1 MNYTKLWGVGE
12 ALAPPNLGENNNKV
26 LPLKR
31 PSHKPK
37 FKKRRCSFQS
47 SDNGDDEIWGA
58 EKTPADVGK
67 KRSKAY
73 HWMPKHTKSAKKNP
87 KNCSRGRRLLILITD
102 KKSKHTIVELL
113 QKALL
118 DEKPKLHQM
127 KLEGADPNFS
137 YEISL

>member
-12 ALAPPNLGENNNKV
+12 ALPPPNLGKNNSKV

-58 EKTPADVGK
+58 EKAPPDVGK
-67 KRSKAY
+67 KRSKAS
-73 HWMPKHTKSAKKNP
+73 PLEITKTKGQPIA
-87 KNCSRGRRLLILITD
+87 
-102 KKSKHTIVELL
+102 VEELSI
-113 QKALL
+113 
-118 DEKPKLHQM
+118 
-127 KLEGADPNFS
+127 GN
-137 YEISL
+137 

>member
-12 ALAPPNLGENNNKV
+12 ALAPPNLGKNNNKV

-31 PSHKPK
+31 SSHKPK

-67 KRSKAY
+67 KRSK
-73 HWMPKHTKSAKKNP
+73 PSSLKITKTKGKPIALEELSKY
-87 KNCSRGRRLLILITD
+87 RLL
-102 KKSKHTIVELL
+102 TIIE
-113 QKALL
+113 
-118 DEKPKLHQM
+118 ERF
-127 KLEGADPNFS
+127 GR
-137 YEISL
+137 